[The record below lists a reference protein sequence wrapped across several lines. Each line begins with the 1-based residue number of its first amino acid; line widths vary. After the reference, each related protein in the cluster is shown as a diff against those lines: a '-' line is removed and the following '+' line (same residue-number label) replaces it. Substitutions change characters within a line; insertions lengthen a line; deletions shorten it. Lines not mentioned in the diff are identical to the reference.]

1 MFNKYQKVYRNLAV
15 IEIRRA
21 HYSFSFLTVL
31 LSFGLLRGNHDCS
44 RHNVGHICWS
54 PCIKCASVKLMLL
67 ITLQLCCSRWFQ
79 PLTDQWR
86 GTDSA
91 LSALPTRLSS
101 LKKKSTCGPWI
112 RSTEKPSPKY
122 CLLLCVQKCQW
133 WTRTKPVMQ
142 PGIVLTPRP
151 HVSGYLWKQ
160 IFFQSF
166 ARPWSHAF
174 RNISKIYIYM
184 YIFPTDKSALFLSV
198 VRIFSLRF
206 PKSMYPYLTYS
217 NCFRPFWRNAKTSDS
232 PGMTYDIIVRPH
244 ARNDNRAFSKTCDF
258 GARKRRLHGDG
269 WLKRRKK
276 FLKKKVWA

>member
-21 HYSFSFLTVL
+21 HYSFWFLTVL

-91 LSALPTRLSS
+91 LSDLPTRLSS

-122 CLLLCVQKCQW
+122 CLLLCVQN
-133 WTRTKPVMQ
+133 
-142 PGIVLTPRP
+142 
-151 HVSGYLWKQ
+151 VSGGHGLSQWCNQ
-160 IFFQSF
+160 DSFDASSTRIRIFV
-166 ARPWSHAF
+166 
-174 RNISKIYIYM
+174 KTD
-184 YIFPTDKSALFLSV
+184 IFPVICQTLKPCLS
-198 VRIFSLRF
+198 
-206 PKSMYPYLTYS
+206 
-217 NCFRPFWRNAKTSDS
+217 
-232 PGMTYDIIVRPH
+232 
-244 ARNDNRAFSKTCDF
+244 
-258 GARKRRLHGDG
+258 
-269 WLKRRKK
+269 
-276 FLKKKVWA
+276 